1 MGLSVEVVK
10 FNKINCVDMDSAYYF
25 KLTDDN
31 GNYDDRGFKDWALKK
46 KTEITE
52 KWIDLEKYKEDTCID
67 IKNDYEVDSIHYGD
81 DEYIYKLTKKSD
93 GSKLKINIDVFPI
106 VDKNISVVY
115 YDTISSIS
123 RPFNGDFYDDFDAGK
138 TKRFLWTKE
147 EVMDYFNKY
156 CIKEKINI
164 DLFTHQII
172 NKFKEGETLVY
183 ISW

>member
-10 FNKINCVDMDSAYYF
+10 FNKPNCVDMDSDYYF
-25 KLTDDN
+25 RLTDDN
-31 GNYDDRGFKDWALKK
+31 GNYDDLGFKDWALKK

-52 KWIDLEKYKEDTCID
+52 QWLDFEKYKEDTGID
-67 IKNDYEVDSIHYGD
+67 IENDYEVDSIHYGD
-81 DEYIYKLTKKSD
+81 DGYFSELIKKSD
-93 GSKLKINIDVFPI
+93 GSRLKINIDTFPI
-106 VDKNISVVY
+106 IEKNISVVC

-123 RPFNGDFYDDFDAGK
+123 RPFTDDFYDDFDAGK

-156 CIKEKINI
+156 CIKEKFDI
-164 DLFTHQII
+164 DLFTQKII
-172 NKFKEGETLVY
+172 NKFKEGKTAVY